1 MVALPL
7 TPEAARIFDEPEYR
21 VEGPLKVTG
30 RARYTSDVGLPGML
44 YARFLLSPHPHAR
57 IISIDTSAANAVPG
71 VHVVLTGQDIGDRR
85 FGRYLYDWPV
95 LAYDRVLFVGERV
108 AAVAAETREA
118 AEEAVNR
125 IQVDYE
131 ELPAVLDFDEALAD
145 DAPLLHPAPEGYYY
159 LTGQRPPR
167 PHLNL
172 QGHKLVQKGEPDI
185 ERVFAQA
192 HRVFE
197 DEYLGPKQHQGYIEP
212 HVCVVWIDEQGMV
225 RVFSTNKAP
234 FSLRHQLS
242 IVTGEPVQ
250 NIVVDSMF
258 IGGDFGGKGH
268 SIEEFPCYFLA
279 KATGRPIKALMT
291 YAEELGAC
299 NPRHDGKIWL
309 RTAVDRE
316 GKIIAHQSRAY
327 YNGGACAGAKPMPGL
342 LFPAGFSAMQVYSVP
357 NTHMETFM
365 VYTNTVP
372 SGHMRAPGATLAAL
386 AGEEHVDHIA
396 REMGID
402 PLEFRLINALRA
414 GDTGPMGEHNANPRA
429 VEVLEAAKRELNW
442 HERRE
447 SGVASRESDAV
458 SGPGTRNSELGTR
471 NWVRGRGIALRHRDV
486 GQGKTEMVL
495 RLLAD
500 GNIEALYATPD
511 QGSGSATV
519 IRRVAAAVL
528 SVEPERV
535 HIRYGTTSDAPP
547 DPGSGASRVTHI
559 VGRACILAATR
570 MKEQLE
576 VLAAE
581 VMGWPE
587 GEVRLDQDRF
597 IAGAESAPFEEVAAR
612 IARGEPVEVRGEYDS
627 LAGDEKPEDASF
639 YACVVEVEVDPD
651 TGQVRPLSG
660 AMVVDVGTI
669 INPIAHQGQLDGSFV
684 YGLGN
689 ATMEELGV
697 EDGRI
702 TTLSLGEYKL
712 PTEMDAPPLR
722 TILVPTEIGPGPF
735 GAKAAGE
742 ITNSGVAP
750 AVANAIRDAVGV
762 RIKAMPITAERV
774 YEALRSRSR

>member
-7 TPEAARIFDEPEYR
+7 TPDVASIFEEPEYR
-21 VEGPLKVTG
+21 VEGPLKVSG
-30 RARYTSDVGLPGML
+30 RARYTSDVRLPGML
-44 YARFLLSPHPHAR
+44 IARFLLSPHPHAR
-57 IISIDTSAANAVPG
+57 IASIDTTAAKAVPG
-71 VHVVLTGQDIGDRR
+71 VHAVLTSEDIGERR

-95 LAYDRVLFVGERV
+95 LAFDRVLFVGQRV
-108 AAVAAETREA
+108 AAVAAETVDAAQEA
-118 AEEAVNR
+118 IDR
-125 IQVDYE
+125 IVVDYE
-131 ELPAVLDFDEALAD
+131 ELPAVFDAEEALAD
-145 DAPLLHPAPEGYYY
+145 GAPILHPDPSGYYY
-159 LTGQRPPR
+159 LTGDRPLP
-167 PHLNL
+167 PHRNL
-172 QGHKLVQKGEPDI
+172 QGYRLVRKGEEDI

-192 HRVFE
+192 YRVFE

-212 HVCVVWIDEQGMV
+212 HVCVVWIDEAGHV

-242 IVTGEPVQ
+242 VVTGEPVA
-250 NIVVDSMF
+250 NITVDSMF

-279 KATGRPIKALMT
+279 KATGRPVKALMT

-299 NPRHDGKIWL
+299 NPRHDGKIYL
-309 RTAVDRE
+309 RTGVTSE

-327 YNGGACAGAKPMPGL
+327 YNGGAAGGAKPMPGL
-342 LFPAGFSAMQVYSVP
+342 LFPTGFGALQVYSVP
-357 NTHMETFM
+357 NTHMEVFM
-365 VYTNTVP
+365 SYTNTVP
-372 SGHMRAPGATLAAL
+372 GGHMRAPGATLAAL

-396 REMGID
+396 RDLGID
-402 PLEFRLINALRA
+402 PLEFRLVNALRH
-414 GDTGPMGEHNANPRA
+414 GQTGPMGEENANPRA
-429 VEVLEAAKRELNW
+429 VEVLEAVKRDTNW
-442 HERRE
+442 GEPLPPNH
-447 SGVASRESDAV
+447 
-458 SGPGTRNSELGTR
+458 
-471 NWVRGRGIALRHRDV
+471 GRGIALRLRDV

-495 RLLAD
+495 RLLPD
-500 GNIEALYATPD
+500 GNLEALYATPD

-519 IRRVAAAVL
+519 LRRVAAAVL
-528 SVEPERV
+528 SVEPGRIQ
-535 HIRYGTTSDAPP
+535 IRYGTTSDAPP

-559 VGRACILAATR
+559 VGRAAILAATR

-576 VLAAE
+576 SLAAE

-587 GEVRLDQDRF
+587 GEVTLENDRF
-597 IAGAESAPFEEVAAR
+597 SAGNESAPFAEVAAR

-627 LAGDEKPEDASF
+627 HAGDEKPEDASF
-639 YACVVEVEVDPD
+639 YACVVEVEVDPA
-651 TGQVRPLSG
+651 TGQVHPLNG
-660 AMVVDVGTI
+660 TMVVDVGTI
-669 INPIAHQGQLDGSFV
+669 INPIAHQGQLDGSFI

-689 ATMEELGV
+689 AVMEELSV

-762 RIKAMPITAERV
+762 RVKAMPITAERV
-774 YEALRSRSR
+774 YEALRAQSPS

>member
-7 TPEAARIFDEPEYR
+7 TPEAASIFEEPEYR
-21 VEGPLKVTG
+21 VEGPLKVSG
-30 RARYTSDVGLPGML
+30 RARYTSDVRLPGML
-44 YARFLLSPHPHAR
+44 VARFLFSPHPHAR
-57 IISIDTSAANAVPG
+57 IVSIDTAAAKAVPG
-71 VHVVLTGQDIGDRR
+71 VHAVLTSQDIGERR

-95 LAYDRVLFVGERV
+95 LAFDRVLFVGERV
-108 AAVAAETREA
+108 AAVAAETLDAAQEA
-118 AEEAVNR
+118 INR
-125 IQVDYE
+125 IEVEYE
-131 ELPAVLDFDEALAD
+131 ELPAVFDAEEALAEG
-145 DAPLLHPAPEGYYY
+145 APILHPDPSGYYY
-159 LTGQRPPR
+159 LTGERPSR

-172 QGHKLVQKGEPDI
+172 QGYRLVQKGEQDI
-185 ERVFAQA
+185 ERVFARA
-192 HRVFE
+192 YRVFE
-197 DEYLGPKQHQGYIEP
+197 DEYVGPKQHQGYIEP
-212 HVCVVWIDEQGMV
+212 HVCVVWIDEAGHV
-225 RVFSTNKAP
+225 HVFSTNKAP

-242 IVTGEPVQ
+242 VVTGEPAQ
-250 NIVVDSMF
+250 NITVDSMF

-279 KATGRPIKALMT
+279 KATGRPVKALMT

-299 NPRHDGKIWL
+299 NPRHDGKIYV
-309 RTAVDRE
+309 RTAVTRQ

-342 LFPAGFSAMQVYSVP
+342 LFPTGFSALQVYSVP
-357 NTHMETFM
+357 NTRMETFM
-365 VYTNTVP
+365 SYTNTVP
-372 SGHMRAPGATLAAL
+372 GGHMRAPGATLAAL

-396 REMGID
+396 RELGID
-402 PLEFRLINALRA
+402 PLELRLINALRH
-414 GDTGPMGEHNANPRA
+414 GETGPMGEENANPRA
-429 VEVLEAAKRELNW
+429 VEVLEAVKRDTNW
-442 HERRE
+442 GE
-447 SGVASRESDAV
+447 
-458 SGPGTRNSELGTR
+458 PLPPNQ
-471 NWVRGRGIALRHRDV
+471 GRGIALRLRDV

-495 RLLAD
+495 RLLPD

-528 SVEPERV
+528 SVQPERV
-535 HIRYGTTSDAPP
+535 QIRYGTTSDAPP

-559 VGRACILAATR
+559 VGRAAILAATR

-576 VLAAE
+576 TLAAE

-587 GEVRLDQDRF
+587 GEVQLENDRF
-597 IAGAESAPFEEVAAR
+597 IAGTESAPFEEVAAR

-627 LAGDEKPEDASF
+627 HAGDEKPEDASF

-651 TGQVRPLSG
+651 TGQVRPLNG
-660 AMVVDVGTI
+660 TIVVDVGTI

-689 ATMEELGV
+689 AVMEELAV
-697 EDGRI
+697 EDGKI

-762 RIKAMPITAERV
+762 RIKEMPITAERV
-774 YEALRSRSR
+774 YEALRARSATS